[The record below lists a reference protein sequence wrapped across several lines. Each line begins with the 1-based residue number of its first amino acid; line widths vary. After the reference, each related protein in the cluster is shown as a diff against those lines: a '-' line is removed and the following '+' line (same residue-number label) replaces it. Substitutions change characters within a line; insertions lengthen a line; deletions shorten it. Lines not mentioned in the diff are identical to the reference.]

1 MPLAYKI
8 YEKSDTDEKVHVWDA
23 GVIKHY
29 KNNIEVNDIANK
41 DDYIRDDVLYMN
53 EDELKENGF
62 KLISQT

>member
-1 MPLAYKI
+1 MTDTIQYRI
-8 YEKSDTDEKVHVWDA
+8 YEKGNEICHVWDV

-62 KLISQT
+62 KLILQT